1 MADFTVSPEFLAKL
15 AKDLKDCG
23 DELDQGLKAL
33 KEASRDGLGFGFL
46 EDAGKHFQEKW
57 EYGLKKVREC
67 VKVLDDGLDKVAQS
81 YDGTEKSITKALTP
95 AAGQS

>member
-1 MADFTVSPEFLAKL
+1 MADFTVSPELLAKL
-15 AKDLKDCG
+15 ANDLRGCG

-33 KEASRDGLGFGFL
+33 KEASRDGLGFDFL
-46 EDAGKHFQEKW
+46 EEAGKHFQEKW

-67 VKVLDDGLDKVAQS
+67 VKVLDDGLGKVAQS
-81 YDGTEKSITKALTP
+81 YDGTEQSIVKALSP